1 VLALAAT
8 GALFAMERT
17 NWQLV
22 AALMCYLACFAMSLG
37 PVPWII
43 IAEIFPTRIRGRAM
57 SVGTFTIW
65 FTNTLVMLV
74 FPTLSVRLGPAGTFA
89 LFAVLVAP
97 ALWLTWRLIPETKGR
112 SLEEIEL
119 SWKSQA

>member
-1 VLALAAT
+1 MLY
-8 GALFAMERT
+8 M
-17 NWQLV
+17 
-22 AALMCYLACFAMSLG
+22 ACFAFSLG

-65 FTNTLVMLV
+65 CTNTIVMLA
-74 FPTLSVRLGPAGTFA
+74 FPTLRDSLGPAGTFA

-97 ALWLTWRLIPETKGR
+97 ALLLTWGLIPETKGR
-112 SLEEIEL
+112 SLEEIER
-119 SWKSQA
+119 SWTHRP